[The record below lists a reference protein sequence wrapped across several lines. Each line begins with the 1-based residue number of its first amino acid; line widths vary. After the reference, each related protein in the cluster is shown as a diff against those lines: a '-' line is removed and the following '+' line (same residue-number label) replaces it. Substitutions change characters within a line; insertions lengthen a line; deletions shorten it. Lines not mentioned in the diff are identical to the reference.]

1 MRDTLIVTT
10 TPENLMP
17 LGSPAQRSFDLVTG
31 VVADRI
37 GADHAAL
44 FAEPVVDARGT
55 SIDWHAPRP
64 GQAMPLSDL
73 ASEEAAEVKLR
84 LSDMVARILA
94 EAQALREIGGADQL
108 RLAEALENAIEV
120 PGQDQVYVMRSPDG
134 GLDPV
139 LVHWAW
145 LRQTRAPVRGV
156 LSAMVPRASVPGAAS
171 VDAQQGTHP
180 GLWWLLGL
188 GWLALALML
197 AAIWWLSLAPCGLRL
212 SGPNA
217 CAPDPAEIAAAET
230 DHRIAADAVA
240 ALEREIALA
249 NRQCHPV
256 VPLTPAAAPEDKT
269 ELPQPLR
276 RFARIGRPPQEAAH
290 IFRADLPLPGVKVMV
305 MHNQVDQGA
314 SRGPGIGVSR

>member
-44 FAEPVVDARGT
+44 FAEPVLDARGT
-55 SIDWHAPRP
+55 SIDWHAPRA
-64 GQAMPLSDL
+64 GQALPLSDL
-73 ASEEAAEVKLR
+73 PDAEADAVKTR

-94 EAQALREIGGADQL
+94 EAQALRDIGGADQL
-108 RLAEALENAIEV
+108 RLAEALENATEV
-120 PGQDQVYVMRSPDG
+120 PAHDMVYVQRRADG
-134 GLDPV
+134 GVDPV

-156 LSAMVPRASVPGAAS
+156 LSKMVPRATALGAADNATQ
-171 VDAQQGTHP
+171 VGTHP

-188 GWLALALML
+188 GWLVLALML

-240 ALEREIALA
+240 ALERDIALA
-249 NRQCHPV
+249 NRQCHPT

-276 RFARIGRPPQEAAH
+276 RFAGGDGPTQAVAH
-290 IFRADLPLPGVKVMV
+290 IFRADLPLPGVKAMV
-305 MHNQVDQGA
+305 THKQAEQGA
-314 SRGPGIGVSR
+314 ERGPGIGRSR